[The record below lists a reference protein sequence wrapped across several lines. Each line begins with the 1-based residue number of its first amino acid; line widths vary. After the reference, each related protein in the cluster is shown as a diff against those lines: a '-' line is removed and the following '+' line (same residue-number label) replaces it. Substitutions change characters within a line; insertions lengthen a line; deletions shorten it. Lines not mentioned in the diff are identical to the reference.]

1 MDKKPIFISHS
12 SEDEELAEEF
22 VDSLIELGVSR
33 DAIFFSAK
41 THMGVGVGKRFTEV
55 ILQHLHDS
63 RLIFLLLTP
72 NYFRSYNCQQEE
84 GAAWYCMNEKTVY
97 PIRIGIKYDDM
108 KGFLDSTIIAMDP
121 DRDKMHNIPHVLKSM
136 NFIDDVPEE
145 KTHFDKFIEKA
156 KMIPAEHIP
165 EKMASP
171 MIPHNSS
178 IDNNGDTDAKH
189 PSQQTLESITD
200 DVPDYILLLFS
211 CLKDQYITD
220 MGDRW
225 LSATTIQS
233 IKEWE
238 ESKHLK
244 NTLSSNYYNAL
255 RFMINNSYIH
265 PIEYTSYNNPRL
277 YAINEDFKDK
287 LKKLHP
293 EELNKINM
301 TLKKH
306 HLSQG

>member
-12 SEDEELAEEF
+12 SEDEELTEEF
-22 VDSLIELGVSR
+22 VDALIELGVSK

-72 NYFRSYNCQQEE
+72 NYYRSYNCQHEE

-97 PIRIGIKYDDM
+97 PIRIGIEYDDM
-108 KGFLDSTIIAMDP
+108 KGFLDSTVIAIDP
-121 DRDKMHNIPHVLKSM
+121 DQNKMHNIPHVLKSM

-156 KMIPAEHIP
+156 IMVPTEHIP
-165 EKMASP
+165 EKMIPS
-171 MIPHNSS
+171 MIAHNSS
-178 IDNNGDTDAKH
+178 FDNNDDINIEQ
-189 PSQQTLESITD
+189 PEQRTLKSITD
-200 DVPDYILLLFS
+200 NVPDYILLLFS

-225 LSATTIQS
+225 LSNTTIQY
-233 IKEWE
+233 IKKWE
-238 ESKHLK
+238 ELKHLDD
-244 NTLSSNYYNAL
+244 TLSSNYYNAL
-255 RFMINNSYIH
+255 RFMINNSYVH
-265 PIEYTSYNNPRL
+265 PIEYTSYNNTRL
-277 YAINEDFKDK
+277 HAINDDFKDK
-287 LKKLHP
+287 LRNLHP
-293 EELNKINM
+293 EELEKIEM
-301 TLKKH
+301 TLKNH
-306 HLSQG
+306 HIS